1 VPVAGLVRLRR
12 HQFARQVSFG
22 SKLPAVRAYPFS
34 GTPDNNL
41 NWTDPEIDVGSLDT
55 VAAPYRTAPDLTA
68 ALTDPSLRYNSIP
81 LLLSGF
87 FGGGV
92 TGTPNG
98 TAFDYA
104 YAPAST
110 TPLDDIDVFTYN
122 FGDDVLDDWFELGDG
137 ILESLEVTGPEGLGP
152 ITTSMGWRFGSV
164 ASTGSTDS
172 PASQLPYLDVLDV
185 DANEVMVYLKDCS
198 IYIASDPY
206 DLDTAQI
213 LDALHMFTIRFGGD
227 VDQKRYANGTQ
238 SFDVQG
244 YARAS
249 RSIEVECTFAKTDDI
264 VGLGSESDSWMSDDA
279 VDRYIRFSFESP
291 TEASAG
297 VPYSWDIRMP
307 IRYYTRAEGE
317 SGGNSTVILTGHAF
331 YDAVNFGG
339 VFTSTVT
346 NTLDPSTDL

>member
-1 VPVAGLVRLRR
+1 MPVAGLVRLRR
-12 HQFARQVSFG
+12 HQFGRQAVFG
-22 SKLPAVRAYPFS
+22 TKVPTTRAYPFS

-41 NWTDPEIDVGSLDT
+41 NWTDPEIDVGSLDI

-81 LLLSGF
+81 LLLSAF

-92 TGTPNG
+92 TPTPAGTG
-98 TAFDYA
+98 FRWS
-104 YAPAST
+104 YAPASVD
-110 TPLDDIDVFTYN
+110 PLDEFDAFTYN
-122 FGDDVLDDWFELGDG
+122 FGDDVRDDWFENGDG
-137 ILESLEVTGPEGLGP
+137 ILESFEVTGPEGLGP
-152 ITTSMGWRFGSV
+152 ISTSMSWRFGTV

-172 PASQLPYLDVLDV
+172 PASDMPYLDALTP
-185 DANEVMVYLKDCS
+185 DANEVMVYLKDMS

-206 DLDTAQI
+206 DWGSSQI
-213 LDALHMFTIRFGGD
+213 LNALHAFALRFGGD

-249 RSIEVECTFAKTDDI
+249 RSIEFEATFAKTDDT
-264 VGLGSESDSWMSDDA
+264 VGLGSESDAWMSDDS
-279 VDRYIRFSFESP
+279 VDRYLRLSFESP

-297 VPYSWDIRMP
+297 VPYSWWVEMP
-307 IRYYTRAEGE
+307 YRYYTRAEGE

-331 YDAVNFGG
+331 YDAIQFGG
-339 VFTSTVT
+339 VLRSEVV
-346 NTLDPSTDL
+346 NQLASAEL